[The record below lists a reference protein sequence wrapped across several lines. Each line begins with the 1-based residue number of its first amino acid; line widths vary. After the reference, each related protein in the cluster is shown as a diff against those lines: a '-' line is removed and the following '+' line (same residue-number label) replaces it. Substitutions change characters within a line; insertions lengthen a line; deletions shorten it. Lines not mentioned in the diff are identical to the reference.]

1 MTRRDGTETVLV
13 LHFSETFATSKM
25 VDEVVQLVH
34 SYFTQIC
41 RKRMRNIT
49 SSLLLLS
56 TVVIKVIY
64 INKNIPIIICIISCC
79 VKNNYMHF
87 TTFSSG
93 HVCLALACR
102 NAFR

>member
-41 RKRMRNIT
+41 RKRMRNNIYHVIIVIT
-49 SSLLLLS
+49 VNSSYQS
-56 TVVIKVIY
+56 NIY
-64 INKNIPIIICIISCC
+64 
-79 VKNNYMHF
+79 
-87 TTFSSG
+87 
-93 HVCLALACR
+93 
-102 NAFR
+102 

>member
-41 RKRMRNIT
+41 RKRMGNNI
-49 SSLLLLS
+49 
-56 TVVIKVIY
+56 Y
-64 INKNIPIIICIISCC
+64 HIIIVIT
-79 VKNNYMHF
+79 VN
-87 TTFSSG
+87 SSYQS
-93 HVCLALACR
+93 
-102 NAFR
+102 NIY